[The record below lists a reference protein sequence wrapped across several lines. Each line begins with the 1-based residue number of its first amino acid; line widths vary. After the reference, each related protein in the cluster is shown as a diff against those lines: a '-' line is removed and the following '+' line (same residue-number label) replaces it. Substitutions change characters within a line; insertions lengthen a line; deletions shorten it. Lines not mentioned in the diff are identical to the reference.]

1 MIVCLI
7 KWSAAHISGKFILS
21 ISFTQGEDGHIS
33 WTIHPHFLVLCS
45 QNSKVWWLWGVGSTV
60 EKFSAAGW
68 VIMNLFMH
76 QKGQNQRDNE
86 GERSLDKHLTLF
98 YRKSKV
104 HTWQGKIKLQWID
117 RRLKLRYKEKRKGEE
132 KEKNWQREKER
143 IRDKKRDRCPYI
155 WTGESPRPCYGE
167 AYLSHL
173 HIGLEAL
180 SCISSGLLS
189 KVFMSGYL
197 MSPFLNRLI
206 EL

>member
-132 KEKNWQREKER
+132 REKTDSER
-143 IRDKKRDRCPYI
+143 KR
-155 WTGESPRPCYGE
+155 ESETKREIGVPTYGQ
-167 AYLSHL
+167 
-173 HIGLEAL
+173 G
-180 SCISSGLLS
+180 
-189 KVFMSGYL
+189 
-197 MSPFLNRLI
+197 SPQGPAMVRLI
-206 EL
+206 CPTSTLG